1 MRCGRPCTLRERT
14 AARAGEMHSVLL
26 DYSASMQR
34 TEPHIHPLG
43 HPGPGRRCPQD
54 VSAPE
59 VRHPSADAVVWYP
72 MRSTFGRAARMKAL
86 LDARGVENFLPMRF
100 ELTERSGEGHQYRR
114 RPVVSGLIFVR
125 ESKERLTE
133 LKREPGFAPLR
144 FYTRP
149 VPGIAGEREIVS
161 VPDKQM
167 ADFMRVASSE
177 DERVVLL
184 EETDY
189 LAAAGQRVRVTE
201 GPFVGVEGVVKR
213 IKSNKC
219 VVVRIEGVA
228 SVGILHMPAHFLL
241 KINNPEK

>member
-1 MRCGRPCTLRERT
+1 
-14 AARAGEMHSVLL
+14 
-26 DYSASMQR
+26 MQR

-133 LKREPGFAPLR
+133 
-144 FYTRP
+144 
-149 VPGIAGEREIVS
+149 
-161 VPDKQM
+161 
-167 ADFMRVASSE
+167 
-177 DERVVLL
+177 RVVLL